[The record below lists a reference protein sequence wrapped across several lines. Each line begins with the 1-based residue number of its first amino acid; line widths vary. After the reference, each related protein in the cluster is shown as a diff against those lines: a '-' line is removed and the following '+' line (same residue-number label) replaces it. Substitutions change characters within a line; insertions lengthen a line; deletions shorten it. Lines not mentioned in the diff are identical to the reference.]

1 VTGPLVREAASFRDP
16 AASVFYADDRVF
28 RGLRPAGAADWAA
41 LVQAPFFQ
49 RLVDGGQLIG
59 TTAVAS
65 DALPA
70 ASDIDSFDLVL
81 EHERIPFV
89 SYPYEWTFEML
100 RDAAHLHLEVL
111 LAALDDGIAMKDG
124 YAYNVQW
131 HGARPVFIDIGSFE
145 PVRGGAVWP
154 GYRQFCQTM
163 LFPLLLEAHLGVAF
177 QPFLAGSLEG
187 LTPGDM
193 RRMLRGR
200 LRFKRGVFRNVYL
213 HSVIEGRSTKT
224 GTEAVK
230 EELGRAGLGVELAK
244 ATTKKLLKLVGGLRS
259 PHHDS
264 NWSAYRET
272 CSYSD
277 ADSKAKERFVRDI
290 ASTKKPSVAWD
301 LGCNDGAF
309 ARIVA
314 EHAGTVIAA
323 DSDPVVVDGLYRSLR
338 ADGPANVL
346 PLVMDLL
353 DPSPARGWRGRER
366 RAFDDRGR
374 PDLVLALALVH
385 HLALAGN
392 VPIAEVVDWLAS
404 LSDCVV
410 VEFVDRHDPMAER
423 LLANKPR
430 GVHDDYERAGFEAAL
445 AAKFDV
451 KRREELPGGSRV
463 LYAVEARG

>member
-1 VTGPLVREAASFRDP
+1 VTPPLVREAASFRDP
-16 AASVFYADDRVF
+16 AASVFYVDGKVF
-28 RGLRPAGAADWAA
+28 RGLRAAGAADWALLA
-41 LVQAPFFQ
+41 EAPFFERFVTDG
-49 RLVDGGQLIG
+49 RLVG
-59 TTAVAS
+59 TTVVDPGS
-65 DALPA
+65 LPA
-70 ASDIDSFDLVL
+70 GEVDEFDVVL

-100 RDAAHLHLEVL
+100 RDAARLHLEVL
-111 LAALDDGIAMKDG
+111 LAALDDGITMKDG
-124 YAYNVQW
+124 YAYNIQW
-131 HGARPVFIDIGSFE
+131 RGAQPSFIDIGSFE
-145 PVRGGAVWP
+145 PVRGGVWP

-163 LFPLLLEAHLGVAF
+163 LFPLMLEAHLGVAF
-177 QPFLAGSLEG
+177 QPYLAGSLEG

-193 RRMLRGR
+193 RRLLRGR
-200 LRFKRGVFRNVYL
+200 MKFKRGAFRNVYL

-244 ATTKKLLKLVGGLRS
+244 ATTTKLLKLVSGLRT

-264 NWSAYRET
+264 NWSQYRET

-277 ADSKAKERFVRDI
+277 ADRVAKERFVRYVV
-290 ASTKKPSVAWD
+290 TENKFEVVWD

-309 ARIVA
+309 ARIAA
-314 EHAGTVIAA
+314 EHASLVVAA

-338 ADGPANVL
+338 DDGPANVL
-346 PLVMDLL
+346 PLVMNLL
-353 DPSPARGWRGRER
+353 DPSSARGWRGRER

-392 VPIAEVVDWLAS
+392 VPLVEIVDWLAS
-404 LSDCVV
+404 LSDTVV

-430 GVHDDYERAGFEAAL
+430 GTHDDYERAEFEAAL
-445 AAKFDV
+445 EAKFEV
-451 KRREELPGGSRV
+451 TRREELPSGSRV
-463 LYAVEARG
+463 LYAARLRV

>member
-16 AASVFYADDRVF
+16 AASVFYADNRVF

-41 LVQAPFFQ
+41 LVEAPFFR
-49 RLVDGGQLIG
+49 RLVDDGRLVG
-59 TTAVAS
+59 TAAVER
-65 DALPA
+65 DALPTT
-70 ASDIDSFDLVL
+70 SDLDGFDIVL
-81 EHERIPFV
+81 EHDRIPFV

-131 HGARPVFIDIGSFE
+131 QGARPVFIDIGSFE
-145 PVRGGAVWP
+145 PIRGDAVWP

-163 LFPLLLEAHLGVAF
+163 LFPLLLEAHLGVSF
-177 QPFLAGSLEG
+177 QPYLAGRLEG

-200 LRFKRGVFRNVYL
+200 VRFKRGVFRNVYL

-224 GTEAVK
+224 STEQVK
-230 EELGRAGLGVELAK
+230 QELGRAGLGVELTK
-244 ATTKKLLKLVGGLRS
+244 ATTKKLLKLVEGLRS

-264 NWSAYRET
+264 NWSAYRDT

-277 ADSKAKERFVRDI
+277 ADRAAKERFVREV
-290 ASTKKPSVAWD
+290 ATATKPAVAWD
-301 LGCNDGAF
+301 LGCNDGEF

-314 EHAGTVIAA
+314 QHASVVIAA
-323 DSDPVVVDGLYRSLR
+323 DADPVVVDGLYRSLR
-338 ADGPANVL
+338 SDGPSNVL
-346 PLVMDLL
+346 PLVIDLL

-374 PDLVLALALVH
+374 ADLVLALALVH

-392 VPIAEVVDWLAS
+392 VPIDEVVDWLAS
-404 LSDCVV
+404 LSDSVI
-410 VEFVDRHDPMAER
+410 VEFVDRHDPMVER
-423 LLANKPR
+423 LLANKPK
-430 GVHDDYERAGFEAAL
+430 GVHDDYDLASFEAAL
-445 AAKFDV
+445 AARFDV
-451 KRREELPGGSRV
+451 KRREELPSGSRV
-463 LYAVEARG
+463 LYAVEARR